1 MTRNRKHDSR
11 NTLLLQDYANTLT
24 ETAPGTLRYL
34 PHMDDDLYEFRF
46 EQRHGDYMIRCWH
59 NGIERM
65 YRESVD
71 NMPEW
76 LSAILATAKVAG
88 AIRPIK
94 TPPPEIVLWFRTDEH
109 HNLVEFIEMK

>member
-1 MTRNRKHDSR
+1 MRELHRD
-11 NTLLLQDYANTLT
+11 TLLLQDYANTLT
-24 ETAPGTLRYL
+24 ETEPGTLRYL
-34 PHMDDDLYEFRF
+34 PQMNDDLYEYRF
-46 EQRHGDYMIRCWH
+46 EQRADEYMMRCWH
-59 NGIERM
+59 NGTERM
-65 YRESVD
+65 YREGVH

-94 TPPPEIVLWFRTDEH
+94 EPPPEIILWFRTDEH